1 MSTAAR
7 RTTTSRTRDRVDT
20 YLAVASKRDWRRYAD
35 RPIPDE
41 IVTRI
46 LDAGR
51 VSGSAV
57 NRQPW
62 TFVVVEDD
70 GRKKQL
76 ADAVYAGDNVRGAA
90 LIVAIATPEGGS
102 ALDVGRTAQNMM
114 LVAWNEGVGSCP
126 NGMPDRG
133 AVGKLL
139 GLEGGILPV
148 IVLSFGYPKRLVDPQ
163 SKSAEEW
170 SREANRKPLGEVV
183 NRV

>member
-1 MSTAAR
+1 
-7 RTTTSRTRDRVDT
+7 VDT

-41 IVTRI
+41 VVTRI
-46 LDAGR
+46 LDGGR
-51 VSGSAV
+51 LSGSGV

-62 TFVVVEDD
+62 TFVVVEDA
-70 GRKKQL
+70 GRKEQL
-76 ADAVYAGDNVRGAA
+76 AGAVFAGDNIRGAA
-90 LIVAIATPEGGS
+90 LVIAIVTPEGGS
-102 ALDVGRTAQNMM
+102 TLDVGRAAQNMM

-126 NGMPDRG
+126 NGMPDAG

-148 IVLSFGYPKRLVDPQ
+148 IVLSFGYPKRPADPE

-170 SREANRKPLGEVV
+170 SREANRKPLDEVV
-183 NRV
+183 KRV

>member
-1 MSTAAR
+1 
-7 RTTTSRTRDRVDT
+7 VDT

-41 IVTRI
+41 TVTRI

-51 VSGSAV
+51 LSGSGV

-62 TFVVVEDD
+62 TFVVVQDA
-70 GRKKQL
+70 GRKAQL
-76 ADAVYAGDNVRGAA
+76 AGAVFAGDNIRGAT
-90 LIVAIATPEGGS
+90 LVIAIATKEGGS
-102 ALDVGRTAQNMM
+102 ALDVGRAAQNMM

-126 NGMPDRG
+126 NGMPDAG

-148 IVLSFGYPKRLVDPQ
+148 IVLSFGYPKRPVDPE
-163 SKSAEEW
+163 SKGAEEW
-170 SREANRKPLGEVV
+170 SREANRKPLDEVV
-183 NRV
+183 KRV

>member
-1 MSTAAR
+1 
-7 RTTTSRTRDRVDT
+7 VDT

-41 IVTRI
+41 TVTRI

-51 VSGSAV
+51 LSGSGV

-62 TFVVVEDD
+62 TFVVVQDA
-70 GRKKQL
+70 GRKEQL
-76 ADAVYAGDNVRGAA
+76 AGAVFAGDNIRGAT
-90 LIVAIATPEGGS
+90 LVIAIATKEGGS
-102 ALDVGRTAQNMM
+102 ALDVGRAAQNMM

-126 NGMPDRG
+126 NGMPDAG

-148 IVLSFGYPKRLVDPQ
+148 IVLSFGYPKRPVDPE
-163 SKSAEEW
+163 SKGAEEW
-170 SREANRKPLGEVV
+170 SREANRKPLDEVV
-183 NRV
+183 KRV

>member
-1 MSTAAR
+1 M
-7 RTTTSRTRDRVDT
+7 DT

-41 IVTRI
+41 TVTRI

-51 VSGSAV
+51 LSGSGV

-62 TFVVVEDD
+62 TFVVVEDA
-70 GRKKQL
+70 GRKEQL
-76 ADAVYAGDNVRGAA
+76 AGAVFAGDNIRGAT
-90 LIVAIATPEGGS
+90 LVIAIATKEGGS
-102 ALDVGRTAQNMM
+102 ALDVGRAAQNMM

-126 NGMPDRG
+126 NGMPDAG

-148 IVLSFGYPKRLVDPQ
+148 IVLSFGYPKRPVDPE
-163 SKSAEEW
+163 SKGAEEW
-170 SREANRKPLGEVV
+170 SREANRKPLDEVV
-183 NRV
+183 KRV

>member
-1 MSTAAR
+1 M
-7 RTTTSRTRDRVDT
+7 DT

-41 IVTRI
+41 VVSRI

-51 VSGSAV
+51 LSGSAV

-62 TFVVVEDD
+62 TFVVVEDA
-70 GRKKQL
+70 GSKEQL
-76 ADAVYAGDNVRGAA
+76 AGAVYAGENIRGAA
-90 LIVAIATPEGGS
+90 LVVAIATKEGGS
-102 ALDVGRTAQNMM
+102 AMDVGRAVQNMM

-126 NGMPDRG
+126 NGMPDAG

-148 IVLSFGYPKRLVDPQ
+148 IVLSFGYPKRPVDPE
-163 SKSAEEW
+163 SKGAEEW
-170 SREANRKPLGEVV
+170 SGEANRRPLDEVV
-183 NRV
+183 KRI

>member
-1 MSTAAR
+1 M
-7 RTTTSRTRDRVDT
+7 DT

-41 IVTRI
+41 VVSRI

-51 VSGSAV
+51 LSGSGV

-62 TFVVVEDD
+62 TLVVVEDAD
-70 GRKKQL
+70 RKEQL
-76 ADAVYAGDNVRGAA
+76 AGAVFAGDNIRGAT
-90 LIVAIATPEGGS
+90 LVVAIATKEGGS
-102 ALDVGRTAQNMM
+102 AMDVGRVAQNMM

-126 NGMPDRG
+126 NGMPDAG

-148 IVLSFGYPKRLVDPQ
+148 IVLSFGYPKRLLDPQ